1 MGLNSYFFD
10 FDPSGNERVDSLL
23 EAIALAGRL
32 YPLTE
37 DWSDAGP
44 HDSAPVDWIQDAA
57 NDLAWYINR
66 LEKTR

>member
-1 MGLNSYFFD
+1 MELNSYFFD

-44 HDSAPVDWIQDAA
+44 HDSAPVD
-57 NDLAWYINR
+57 
-66 LEKTR
+66 